1 MKGQPN
7 LLPVVQCAS
16 LSPLQRSDLKT
27 LLTYGIDMIS
37 LVMLGPRNRWFS
49 DPLEVLQTFPFIL
62 AGHETCGMGN
72 TSGAP
77 KSYFA
82 LRATAI
88 DP

>member
-1 MKGQPN
+1 
-7 LLPVVQCAS
+7 
-16 LSPLQRSDLKT
+16 
-27 LLTYGIDMIS
+27 MIS

-49 DPLEVLQTFPFIL
+49 DPLEVLQTLPFIL
-62 AGHETCGMGN
+62 PGHETCGMGN